1 MSRGKVLDLLR
12 PDEAGK
18 LQVACSTEV
27 FGEVRAL
34 APFRLP
40 GGNRDYLAL
49 TSDSGRLVIL
59 EYDRAGGGWNKLHQ
73 ETYGK
78 SGARRAVPGQY
89 LAADPRGR
97 AVMVAAL
104 ERTRLVY
111 TLNRD
116 SDSAL
121 TISSPLE
128 AHKSQTV
135 TFAVAGLDV
144 GYDNPVFAA
153 IELDC
158 GPSDADPSGAA
169 AAAAQKQLAFY
180 ELDLGL
186 NHVVRAGCAPIDNGA
201 NLLVPVPGGPDG
213 PGGVLVC
220 AENWVIWRG
229 RGAGAPE
236 VKALLP
242 RRAGLPPS
250 RGTLIVAAATHKQK
264 ALFFALLQS
273 EYGDIYKVTL
283 TGSGGSAA
291 GPGLAGA
298 TGVADLAVQVFDTLP
313 PSVSLC
319 VLKTGFLF
327 AASDA
332 GNHGLYQFIGIG
344 DDDPDAVVATASGL
358 IETDAGFA
366 PLAFTPVSP
375 PRNLA
380 LVDDLDSLAPLL
392 SLQAAN
398 LGGEEVPQLYAAC
411 GRGPRSSLRVL
422 RPGLAVTEMAASPLP
437 AAPTAVFTL
446 RKAPGDATDAFIVIS
461 FANATLV
468 LAVGETVEEVGD
480 TGFNPGVPTLRA
492 QAMADGSFLQIHP
505 GGLRHIRPGGRPP
518 AEWRPPGRR
527 AISRATSNDRQAA
540 LALAGG
546 ELVLFELG
554 PDGSLAEVEKRDL
567 GGEVASLDVPPVPE
581 GRARARFLAVGAYD
595 ATIRL
600 LSLDPESPLKVLA
613 VQAAGATPESLLLV
627 DSPAA
632 AVGGVPAGGA
642 AAAGGEAAGAGALF
656 LHAGLATGAL
666 LRAEVDPVTGAL
678 SDSRTRFLGTRPP
691 RLAPATVRGGRA
703 LLALS
708 SRPWLGYSARGRHNL
723 APLACAPLDA
733 AAAFA
738 SPQCPEGVC
747 AVAGSTLLI
756 LALDR
761 LGSGSSFTQAA
772 ARLRYTPRRLVLDAE
787 SGALITAEGDIGA
800 VPLEEAVAPPLDGA
814 NGTGAPPPPPPPPRG
829 PELDEAAAAVAEQ
842 VGAPRGGAG
851 QWAACVRIL
860 DAASLATRCVLELDG
875 NEAPTSMCLV
885 TFKATPTPT
894 GGGSAVPPPPAAGS
908 DAFGQPLLA
917 VGTAADLAFRP
928 RRATEGYIRLYRLLD
943 GGRGGLALVHKT
955 ALGGIP
961 GALTPFQGRLLAG
974 VGPALRLLDLGRRKL
989 LRKCEYRSLPT
1000 HCVHLAAAGDRVYA
1014 CDAAE
1019 SAHFLAYRPADNAFY
1034 AFADDTVPR
1043 HIAAALPLDY
1053 DTLATGDKFGN
1064 LAVLRLP
1071 AAVSAAVEAD
1081 PTGGRFAAAA
1091 GVGGGAAPPPAVA
1104 GAPNKVEAAVNFHA
1118 GDAIT
1123 GLTRAV
1129 LQPGGPEII
1138 VYGTLGGGVAA
1149 AVPLAT
1155 RSDVDFFA
1163 RLEMHLRAASPPLAG
1178 RDHLAYRSHY
1188 VPVRNAV
1195 DGDLCE
1201 QFAGLGH
1208 EAQRAVAAELDR
1220 TPGEVLRKLEAMRN
1234 VVGQ

>member
-1 MSRGKVLDLLR
+1 MD
-12 PDEAGK
+12 
-18 LQVACSTEV
+18 V
-27 FGEVRAL
+27 FGEIRAL

-40 GGNRDYLAL
+40 GGNRDYLAI
-49 TSDSGRLVIL
+49 TSDAGRLVIL
-59 EYDRAGGGWNKLHQ
+59 EYDKAAGAWVKLHQ

-104 ERTRLVY
+104 ERARLVY

-116 SDSAL
+116 ADAAL

-128 AHKSQTV
+128 AHKAQTL
-135 TFAVAGLDV
+135 TFAIAGLDV

-158 GPSDADPSGAA
+158 GPSDADPSGVA
-169 AAAAQKQLAFY
+169 AAAAQKHLAFY

-186 NHVVRAGCAPIDNGA
+186 NHVVRAGSAPIDNGA
-201 NLLVPVPGGPDG
+201 NLLVSVPGGADG

-220 AENWVIWRG
+220 AENWVMWRG
-229 RGAGAPE
+229 KDTGAAE
-236 VKALLP
+236 VRALLP

-250 RGTLIVAAATHKQK
+250 RGTLIVASATHRQK
-264 ALFFALLQS
+264 TLFFALLQS

-283 TGSGGSAA
+283 TGSGGS
-291 GPGLAGA
+291 GGGSGGGLAGC
-298 TGVADLAVQVFDTLP
+298 TGVSDLSIQVFDTLP

-327 AASDA
+327 AAADA

-344 DDDPDAVVATASGL
+344 DDDLDAVVATASGL
-358 IETDAGFA
+358 VETDAGFA
-366 PLAFTPVSP
+366 PLVFSPTSP
-375 PRNLA
+375 PKNLA

-398 LGGEEVPQLYAAC
+398 LGGEEVPQMYAAC

-422 RPGLAVTEMAASPLP
+422 RPGLAVTELAASPLP

-446 RKAPGDATDAFIVIS
+446 RKAPGDALDAYIVVS

-480 TGFNPGVPTLRA
+480 TGFNPAVPTLRA

-505 GGLRHIRPGGRPP
+505 SGLRHIKPGGRPP

-527 AISRATSNDRQAA
+527 AVTMATSNDRQAA

-554 PDGSLAEVEKRDL
+554 PDGVLAEVEKRDL
-567 GGEVASLDVPPVPE
+567 GGEVASLDVAPVPE

-632 AVGGVPAGGA
+632 AVGGAPGDA
-642 AAAGGEAAGAGALF
+642 AASGEGAGAGALF
-656 LHAGLATGAL
+656 LHAGLATGTL
-666 LRAEVDPVTGAL
+666 LRSEVDPVTGQL
-678 SDSRTRFLGTRPP
+678 SDTRTRFLGTRPP
-691 RLAPATVRGGRA
+691 RLFPATVRGHRA
-703 LLALS
+703 MLACS
-708 SRPWLGYSARGRHNL
+708 SRPWLGYAARGRHNL

-733 AAAFA
+733 AAGFA

-747 AVAGSTLLI
+747 AVSGSTLLI

-761 LGSGSSFTQAA
+761 LGAGSAFTQAA

-787 SGALITAEGDIGA
+787 TGALITAEGDVGA
-800 VPLEEAVAPPLDGA
+800 VPLAGAAAAAEGGAA
-814 NGTGAPPPPPPPPRG
+814 NGNAAAGELRG

-842 VGAPRGGAG
+842 VGSARGGAG
-851 QWAACVRIL
+851 QWAACVRVL

-885 TFKATPTPT
+885 TFRAASSPV
-894 GGGSAVPPPPAAGS
+894 GGAGPAPGGS
-908 DAFGQPLLA
+908 DAFGQALLA

-928 RRATEGYIRLYRLLD
+928 RRATEGYVRLYRFLD

-961 GALTPFQGRLLAG
+961 GALVPFQGRLLAG
-974 VGPALRLLDLGRRKL
+974 VGPSLRLLDLGRKKL

-1000 HCVHLAAAGDRVYA
+1000 YCVHLSTTGDRVYA
-1014 CDAAE
+1014 CDASE
-1019 SAHFLAYRPADNAFY
+1019 SAHFLAYRPGDNAFY

-1043 HIAAALPLDY
+1043 HISASLPLDY

-1064 LAVLRLP
+1064 LAILRLP

-1081 PTGGRFAAAA
+1081 PTGGKFAAAA
-1091 GVGGGAAPPPAVA
+1091 GVGGGAAPPPAVS

-1129 LQPGGPEII
+1129 LQPGGAEVI
-1138 VYGTLGGGVAA
+1138 VYGTLGGGIAA
-1149 AVPLAT
+1149 AVPLPT
-1155 RSDVDFFA
+1155 RADVDFFA
-1163 RLEMHLRAASPPLAG
+1163 RLEMHLRTAAPPLAG
-1178 RDHLAYRSHY
+1178 REHLAYRSHY
-1188 VPVRNAV
+1188 MPVRNAV

-1201 QFAGLGH
+1201 QFASLAP
-1208 EAQRAVAAELDR
+1208 ESQRTVAAELDR